1 MNIEE
6 QVRAFVAQNFY
17 VDPGGIGS
25 ETSLIGAGFVD
36 STGMLE
42 LIAFLESEYGIRLE
56 DREMIPENLETLA
69 RIAAFVERK
78 TAAGSEPGSE
88 RRAAQ

>member
-6 QVRAFVAQNFY
+6 RVRVFVAQNFY
-17 VDPGGIGS
+17 VDPGAIGS

-42 LIAFLESEYGIRLE
+42 LIAFLESEYGIRVE

-78 TAAGSEPGSE
+78 TESEPL
-88 RRAAQ
+88 RRASP